1 MIQVFCMEGDYLRRI
16 DPKPDEALPAD
27 VLWIDL
33 LNPSAEEDKVVETWT
48 GASIPTTEDMVE
60 IEESSRFYTEGGVKY
75 LTAPILHKAE
85 MGQRKIAPIS
95 FVLTERLLVT
105 VRYSEPKAIELY
117 ISRATK
123 PGSNLLSP
131 KCSGRSVML
140 GIIEAATDRL
150 ADVLEDVTEEI
161 ETASQA
167 IWQKQT
173 AERPMSTKEFRRL
186 LTRIGSQGTFLSKV
200 RESLSGIGRLLAYV
214 QVAVEGSE
222 PRKETRTWIKS
233 LERDTQSLENYV
245 DYLSNK
251 ITFLLDTVVGLISVE
266 QNAIIK
272 IFSVAAVGLM
282 PPTLIASIYG
292 MNFRFMPE
300 LNETWGYPVAL
311 GVMVLSAILPLF
323 YFRRKGW
330 L

>member
-1 MIQVFCMEGDYLRRI
+1 MIQVFCIEGDYLRRV
-16 DPKPDEALPAD
+16 DPKPGEALPAD
-27 VLWIDL
+27 TLWIDL
-33 LNPSAEEDKVVETWT
+33 LNPSAEEDKAVEAWT
-48 GASIPTTEDMVE
+48 GAAIPTTEDMAE

-75 LTAPILHKAE
+75 LTVPILHKVD
-85 MGQRKIAPIS
+85 MGHRKIAPVS
-95 FVLTERLLVT
+95 FVLTGRLLVT
-105 VRYSEPKAIELY
+105 VRYSEPKAIDFY
-117 ISRATK
+117 IGRATK
-123 PGSNLLSP
+123 PGSGLLGP

-140 GIIEAATDRL
+140 GIIEATTDRL
-150 ADVLEDVTEEI
+150 ADILEGVTEEI

-167 IWQKQT
+167 ILQRQA

-186 LTRIGSQGTFLSKV
+186 LTRIGSQGAFLSKV
-200 RESLSGIGRLLAYV
+200 RESLSGISRLLAYV
-214 QVAVEGSE
+214 QVAAEAE

-245 DYLSNK
+245 DFLSNK

-292 MNFRFMPE
+292 MNFHFMPE
-300 LNETWGYPVAL
+300 LDEPWGYPVAL
-311 GVMVLSAILPLF
+311 GIMVLSAILPLF